1 MEIPIENIIVPK
13 GRRPLDQAKVAEIAE
28 SFKLVGQIA
37 PIGLRRAG
45 NASAETSFERV
56 RKLELVFGEHRLEAA
71 KTVGW
76 EKIDAVEIHQIVLTP
91 NCQEGYDDY
100 TKLVEIT
107 ENLHRAEL
115 TTQQRNEQL
124 AAWVELYNRNAPQR
138 NSDAEQPNSKPGPK
152 PDPGVAAAARM
163 TGRTPKNI
171 KEAIKTTKVSPAVKA
186 AADAA
191 ELTSKQRLAISRL
204 PEAEQ
209 LDAVHAAV
217 SAQANRAADK
227 PEKPDVSAP
236 ADRAEQQTTLAHNEP
251 AKLTPNIDASR
262 AAYLADVQA
271 LDLTFEQKAT
281 EIHKIMEATGLWLR
295 HGTFRPR
302 MVS

>member
-1 MEIPIENIIVPK
+1 
-13 GRRPLDQAKVAEIAE
+13 
-28 SFKLVGQIA
+28 
-37 PIGLRRAG
+37 
-45 NASAETSFERV
+45 
-56 RKLELVFGEHRLEAA
+56 
-71 KTVGW
+71 
-76 EKIDAVEIHQIVLTP
+76 
-91 NCQEGYDDY
+91 
-100 TKLVEIT
+100 
-107 ENLHRAEL
+107 
-115 TTQQRNEQL
+115 
-124 AAWVELYNRNAPQR
+124 
-138 NSDAEQPNSKPGPK
+138 
-152 PDPGVAAAARM
+152 
-163 TGRTPKNI
+163 
-171 KEAIKTTKVSPAVKA
+171 
-186 AADAA
+186 
-191 ELTSKQRLAISRL
+191 
-204 PEAEQ
+204 
-209 LDAVHAAV
+209 VHAAV